1 MNSLRGGLFVM
12 ATVLSG
18 AVSLHSQSAPV
29 GVVRITVDVTKQR
42 HAINPLI
49 YGVNFGTTKQLQT
62 LRAPLN
68 RQGGSAAEVYDYK
81 SGARNA
87 GMNWFY
93 ESSLVDRKDILQL
106 PPEDFIALTQRAG
119 ADSMITIPLMGWVA
133 KLGPNNSKLA
143 SFSITKYGLQ
153 KTTDEKWMP
162 EAGNGVRLD
171 GTAIHNDPNDAMQP
185 DTPERE
191 AVFVQ
196 SLVKSRRLGE
206 TRYYLLG
213 NEPSLWHENRMDVR
227 PIGAHASELL
237 TKTLALSDAI
247 HKADPNAKVV
257 GPEEWMPVGTTDTGF
272 DIQLR
277 STKGT
282 ATTDRTK
289 ETGGMDF
296 LPWLLGKWKA
306 AGHPVDVVTVH
317 YYPQSNQYSDDVS
330 EQMQLLRNRSTRALW
345 DTGYHDI
352 PWVPANTAL
361 IPSLRAMVDHYYYR
375 GTPIGLT
382 EYNWGADKHMNGATA
397 QADVLG
403 ILGREGMTMATR
415 WIAPPDGSPTFLA
428 MQMYRNYDGHGGSF
442 GDVSIAASAP
452 NPDTVAVF
460 AAERTADHAVT
471 VVVINKQLHEPAPV
485 QVSLQGMAA
494 SGMVE
499 THTLSDGKISAASVT
514 PYGGGV
520 ISCVLPPQ
528 SVTLLVV
535 HTHGV

>member
-1 MNSLRGGLFVM
+1 MNRLRSGLLAVS
-12 ATVLSG
+12 AVVLSS
-18 AVSLHSQSAPV
+18 ACLHAQSAPA
-29 GVVRITVDVTKQR
+29 GATRITVDVTKQR
-42 HAINPLI
+42 HAIHPLI
-49 YGVNFGTTKQLQT
+49 YGVNFGTTKQLQM

-68 RQGGSAAEVYDYK
+68 RQGGAAAEAYDYQ

-93 ESSLVDRKDILQL
+93 ESSLADRKDIMQM
-106 PPEDFIALTQRAG
+106 PAEDFIMQTQRAN

-143 SFSITKYGLQ
+143 SFSISKYGLQ
-153 KTTDEKWMP
+153 KATDEKWMA
-162 EAGNGVRLD
+162 EAGNGIRLD

-185 DTPERE
+185 DTPARE
-191 AVFVQ
+191 AVWVR
-196 SLVKSRRLGE
+196 SLLKNRRPDE

-213 NEPSLWHENRMDVR
+213 NEPSLWHEIRMDVR
-227 PIGAHASELL
+227 PVGTHASELL
-237 TKTLALSDAI
+237 TKSLALADAI

-282 ATTDRTK
+282 ATTDRVK
-289 ETGGMDF
+289 ETGMDF
-296 LPWLLGKWKA
+296 LPWLLSKWKA
-306 AGHPVDVVTVH
+306 AGHPVDVVSVH

-352 PWVPANTAL
+352 PWVSANTAL
-361 IPSLRAMVDHYYYR
+361 VPSLRAMVDRYYVR
-375 GTPIGLT
+375 DTPIGLT
-382 EYNWGADKHMNGATA
+382 EYSWGADKHMNGATA

-415 WIAPPDGSPTFLA
+415 WIAPPEGSPTFFA

-442 GDVSIAASAP
+442 GDVSVAASAP
-452 NPDTVAVF
+452 NSDIVSAF
-460 AAERTADHAVT
+460 AAERTADHSVT
-471 VVVINKQLHEPAPV
+471 IVVINKQLHEAAPV
-485 QVSLQGMAA
+485 QVALRGIGAA
-494 SGMVE
+494 GAVE
-499 THTLSDGKISAASVT
+499 THTLSDGKMLAPAVT
-514 PYGGGV
+514 TYSGGF

-535 HTHGV
+535 HAHGS